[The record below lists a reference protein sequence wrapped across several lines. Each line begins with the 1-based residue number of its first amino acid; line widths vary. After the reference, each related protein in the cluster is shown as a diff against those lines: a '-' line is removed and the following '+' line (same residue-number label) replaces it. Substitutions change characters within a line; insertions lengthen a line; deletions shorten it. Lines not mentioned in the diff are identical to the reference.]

1 MSQQLSQDKIYKAL
15 WGVCDIFRGTIRQDA
30 YRDYVLKMLFLKY
43 ISDVYLD
50 HYEKL
55 KKKFSNDKEVID
67 MYLREERFTLPRGAS
82 FYALYEQR
90 HSPGSGERIDKAL
103 HAIEENNGTK
113 FRDPGKSVFQDI
125 SFNSDRLGD
134 EKQKVTILRHDDD
147 IENYEFLWK
156 EAIGATSSC
165 ARISLMSHP

>member
-1 MSQQLSQDKIYKAL
+1 MSQKLSQDSINKAL
-15 WGVCDIFRGTIRQDA
+15 WNVCNVFRGTISPDA
-30 YRDYVLKMLFLKY
+30 YRDYVLTMLFLKY
-43 ISDVYLD
+43 ISDVCLD
-50 HYEKL
+50 HYEKIE
-55 KKKFSNDKEVID
+55 KKFSNDKELID
-67 MYLREERFTLPRGAS
+67 MYLREERFALPRGAS

-113 FRDPGKSVFQDI
+113 LRDAGKSVFQDI

-134 EKQKVTILRHDDD
+134 EKQINTTLRYDDD
-147 IENYEFLWK
+147 IENCEFFWK